1 VGSQQPSI
9 SAAEM
14 EVLKLLWEQG
24 PGTVR
29 EVRTALRQP
38 GKRWAHNTVWTLLQ
52 RLEAKGY
59 VVSDKGGWAH
69 VFRAAVSRDDL
80 LRQRLE
86 ELATELCQGAS
97 GPLVLAL
104 VEGGRCTPEEI
115 EQFRKMLGKKPGE
128 KK

>member
-1 VGSQQPSI
+1 VGTQNPSI
-9 SAAEM
+9 SASELDVM
-14 EVLKLLWEQG
+14 KVLWEQG

-29 EVRTALRQP
+29 EVLTVLRGQ
-38 GKRWAHNTVWTLLQ
+38 GRLWAQNTVGTLLQ

-69 VFRAAVSRDDL
+69 VFRAAVTREDL
-80 LRQRLE
+80 LRRRLD
-86 ELATELCQGAS
+86 ELASDLCQGAS

-115 EQFRKMLGKKPGE
+115 ELFRKMLKRKPADNV
-128 KK
+128 

>member
-14 EVLKLLWEQG
+14 EVLKVLWEQG
-24 PGTVR
+24 PGTIR
-29 EVRTALRQP
+29 EVKDVLRQQ

-59 VVSDKGGWAH
+59 VVPDKGGWAH

-115 EQFRKMLGKKPGE
+115 EQFRRLLDKKPGG